1 MEKLIVKAT
10 YVLRTKEEMVVQ
22 PFSSKI
28 SRTAVLSF
36 SNTYKSAISSTEPL
50 KPFRVTAL
58 HVGKKP
64 LYSRGFVTLYKDKE
78 YRFSV
83 TSLLDDFLQEVISNS
98 TVDFTVYN
106 KQLRME
112 LEKVEVSKVD
122 QLTLPDSRLYRIE
135 FLTPTLLQVPRP
147 KFRRL
152 RNRYVLFPYSPLL
165 MASLTSHWNKFMH
178 PAIVRTTGSRALY
191 YFREVDYQLEPIT
204 VNYDNG
210 SVRGFVGWAL
220 FSLIARKGTKLRD
233 MVRTLLGYAN
243 FVGVGKSRSIGF
255 GEVEAKPG

>member
-1 MEKLIVKAT
+1 
-10 YVLRTKEEMVVQ
+10 
-22 PFSSKI
+22 
-28 SRTAVLSF
+28 
-36 SNTYKSAISSTEPL
+36 
-50 KPFRVTAL
+50 
-58 HVGKKP
+58 
-64 LYSRGFVTLYKDKE
+64 
-78 YRFSV
+78 V